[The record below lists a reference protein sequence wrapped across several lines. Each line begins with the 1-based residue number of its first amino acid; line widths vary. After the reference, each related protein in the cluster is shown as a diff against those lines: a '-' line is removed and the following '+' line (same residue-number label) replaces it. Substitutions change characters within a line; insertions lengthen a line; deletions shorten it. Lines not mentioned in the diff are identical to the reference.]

1 MLGARNAWRK
11 RIIEV
16 TMAGDGAL
24 PPAKKFKA
32 KHDLPELADYRK
44 PAPDSFWDVFPC
56 NRTAVGKS
64 MISGRKLEGMARA
77 AGCWTPAD
85 RIIIEDLEKGA
96 DIGCK
101 GEFRNA
107 SFSKNAESAFKFP
120 AEITD
125 AVAAWITKGLRKGH
139 STNRNRGPK

>member
-1 MLGARNAWRK
+1 MGARNAWRK

-44 PAPDSFWDVFPC
+44 PAPDSFWEVFPC

-85 RIIIEDLEKGA
+85 QIIIKDLELVISRVYSKRLKMSKPEEVTLKS
-96 DIGCK
+96 IK
-101 GEFRNA
+101 FNA
-107 SFSKNAESAFKFP
+107 KNKNSYNYK
-120 AEITD
+120 
-125 AVAAWITKGLRKGH
+125 W
-139 STNRNRGPK
+139 STFVTFQSQF